1 MQISSP
7 RSIAHSI
14 RSTYRARTQHTRSAP
29 AAPLLATTAAMH
41 RFVQAGARTAMR
53 QAYAPATLA
62 ARGISSSSASAAAAA
77 AAPAAAAP
85 AAASSSPSAAA
96 PSSAASSA
104 AKILKYD
111 RSRSSSNTFVQYE
124 SELQTGHNKQKGS
137 KTGKLKKPH
146 ANVAPLLTRIW
157 GKNGRFQTL
166 APEDWANIVLN
177 NRRRLLQMKEKEQFR
192 AWMAFQKLKAA
203 RFAWLK
209 EKGEE
214 VSPEMRARIEHR
226 EKCIIDMTKEAR
238 KQLSEPVPKL
248 PLPPAPQTPQAKA
261 MSLRAQANPQTFLK
275 LALPQAVWRVFTFRL
290 THYHSHILHRQMEKF
305 RELAKR
311 LGLSPSR
318 PTYLPHRMKKFNII
332 RSPHVFKRSRE
343 QYETRLYSLKISISP
358 SVDKFYAIQ
367 RLCELSFR
375 LINGNVKM
383 RVETPANQAIE
394 SVVFAPNPTKA
405 FMGHTPLQKFSV
417 LDSPGIEN
425 ILYKFDQHQFP
436 FLLDWEEEILDE
448 KFRGI
453 YPKGFDKDFPYE
465 LEGER
470 QEVARMRAEEAAAKL
485 GISGSDPQELARSVG
500 GDDSGAEFASRSDEA
515 IFDERGEFIDVGS
528 MGLADTDF
536 EADEVDEEA
545 EQEAAAIAVD
555 DDRDARKRME
565 DLYEESTEP
574 LVRRK
579 KRHE

>member
-1 MQISSP
+1 
-7 RSIAHSI
+7 
-14 RSTYRARTQHTRSAP
+14 
-29 AAPLLATTAAMH
+29 MH

-62 ARGISSSSASAAAAA
+62 ARAISSSSASAAAAA
-77 AAPAAAAP
+77 AAPAAAA
-85 AAASSSPSAAA
+85 AAA
-96 PSSAASSA
+96 PASAAVTPAAA

-124 SELQTGHNKQKGS
+124 SETQTGYNKQKGS
-137 KTGKLKKPH
+137 KAGKLKKPH

-192 AWMAFQKLKAA
+192 AWMSFQKLKAA

-209 EKGEE
+209 ERGEE

-226 EKCIIDMTKEAR
+226 EKCIIEMTKEAR

-318 PTYLPHRMKKFNII
+318 PTYLPHRVKKFNII

-405 FMGHTPLQKFSV
+405 EFGHTPVQKFSV

-485 GISGSDPQELARSVG
+485 GIEQDPKELAAG
-500 GDDSGAEFASRSDEA
+500 GGASDSGAEFASRSDEA
-515 IFDERGEFIDVGS
+515 IFDERGEFVDVGS
-528 MGLADTDF
+528 MGLGDTDF
-536 EADEVDEEA
+536 EADEIDEET
-545 EQEAAAIAVD
+545 EQEAAQIDVD
-555 DDRDARKRME
+555 DDRNARQRMQ
-565 DLYEESTEP
+565 DLYEESTVP

-579 KRHE
+579 KKHE

>member
-1 MQISSP
+1 
-7 RSIAHSI
+7 
-14 RSTYRARTQHTRSAP
+14 
-29 AAPLLATTAAMH
+29 MH

-62 ARGISSSSASAAAAA
+62 ARAISTSSASAAAAA

-85 AAASSSPSAAA
+85 AAASAAA
-96 PSSAASSA
+96 ASSAPPASSA

-124 SELQTGHNKQKGS
+124 SETQTGHNKQKGS
-137 KTGKLKKPH
+137 KAGKLKKPH

-209 EKGEE
+209 ERGEE

-226 EKCIIDMTKEAR
+226 EKCIIEMTKEAR

-383 RVETPANQAIE
+383 RVETPANHSIE

-405 FMGHTPLQKFSV
+405 GMGHTPLQKFSV

-453 YPKGFDKDFPYE
+453 YPKGFDNQFPYE

-485 GISGSDPQELARSVG
+485 GISSDVG
-500 GDDSGAEFASRSDEA
+500 DLTSDSGAEFASRSDEA
-515 IFDERGEFIDVGS
+515 VFDERGEFIDVGS

-536 EADEVDEEA
+536 EADEVDEES
-545 EQEAAAIAVD
+545 EQEAAEIAVD

-565 DLYEESTEP
+565 DMYEEHMEP